1 MFLFAM
7 LLVSWVI
14 GGLIINVLTRILL
27 KTRLNSIMYVAN
39 ENDYT
44 KGYMTGVTN
53 LKMYYYSTGE
63 IPDMAWLQKVERKVL
78 DTRTKLDENLNG

>member
-1 MFLFAM
+1 MFLFGM

-39 ENDYT
+39 EDDYN
-44 KGYMTGVTN
+44 KGYMAGITN
-53 LKMYYYSTGE
+53 LKMYYYSKGE
-63 IPDMAWLQKVERKVL
+63 IPDMDWLQKNERQLL
-78 DTRTKLDENLNG
+78 DTRTKLDESLTD